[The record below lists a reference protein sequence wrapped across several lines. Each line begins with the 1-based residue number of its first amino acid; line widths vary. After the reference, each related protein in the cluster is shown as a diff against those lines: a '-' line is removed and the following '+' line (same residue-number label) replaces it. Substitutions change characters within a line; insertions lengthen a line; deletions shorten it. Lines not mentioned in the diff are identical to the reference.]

1 MQQSYYK
8 YDTRALMFKYGT
20 PEHKFYD
27 YLIKKENYSRLKG
40 LPIGQVELTIRTVS
54 KDIGIT
60 EKVARRLINQF
71 IENGLIKLVNKNPK
85 GSKKPS
91 TYVLKTYE
99 EKGTEKD
106 MDGADERAQNN
117 ENITSLESDKG
128 HRKDTV
134 KGTEKGTSKIDN
146 INRIKNNNI
155 YTSKFDEL
163 WKLYPNKKGKSDAKK
178 NVIKLLK
185 KNIVTFEELKRCVER
200 YSNEVIGKDRQ
211 YMKHGS
217 TFFNGGYV
225 DYLDENYTEQK
236 KELKKVVDIEKDKKI
251 KEQAAKDLA
260 AIIRRS

>member
-1 MQQSYYK
+1 M
-8 YDTRALMFKYGT
+8 
-20 PEHKFYD
+20 
-27 YLIKKENYSRLKG
+27 KG

-71 IENGLIKLVNKNPK
+71 IEN
-85 GSKKPS
+85 
-91 TYVLKTYE
+91 
-99 EKGTEKD
+99 GTEKD

-185 KNIVTFEELKRCVER
+185 KN
-200 YSNEVIGKDRQ
+200 
-211 YMKHGS
+211 
-217 TFFNGGYV
+217 GYI
-225 DYLDENYTEQK
+225 K
-236 KELKKVVDIEKDKKI
+236 ICKELNCQPGDIMEYIPEDK
-251 KEQAAKDLA
+251 
-260 AIIRRS
+260 